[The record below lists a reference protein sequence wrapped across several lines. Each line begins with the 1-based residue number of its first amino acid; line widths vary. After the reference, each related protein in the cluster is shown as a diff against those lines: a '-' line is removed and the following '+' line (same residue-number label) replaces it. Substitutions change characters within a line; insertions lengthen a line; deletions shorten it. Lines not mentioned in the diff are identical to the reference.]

1 MKVRVGKL
9 LTAIGGAIGLLGA
22 IAMGVKLKMTVTP
35 EMHEVLVYREL
46 FVASAILL
54 VLGAVFGR
62 RERQERAEQE
72 AESLREL
79 GGPSELPL
87 DSEFEV
93 DKSKMR
99 ER

>member
-62 RERQERAEQE
+62 RERQEGVAQE

-87 DSEFEV
+87 DTEIEA

>member
-1 MKVRVGKL
+1 MKLRVGRL
-9 LTAIGGAIGLLGA
+9 LTTIGGAIGLLGA
-22 IAMGVKLKMTVTP
+22 IAMGIKLKMTVTP

-87 DSEFEV
+87 DGEIEA